1 MSTVTTVLDL
11 VRAREAD
18 RLRRRVEIAIVAS
31 LLLHLIAAY
40 EWFPREPLLLPGDG
54 AAKPEP
60 ALVARLA
67 QPTPRP
73 SPPPA
78 PPVPP
83 PTAQP
88 EPPASVVRP
97 RPVRRPPPKRVPPPV
112 ITTPK
117 LAPPIVVA
125 PEYPPEPPVVAPPAP
140 EPPPV
145 SEPPPV
151 PPIAATP
158 RLEPPPP
165 VTGDLSSYIQRR
177 RAARGEASDAPSAAE
192 SEAARRDRIVAQNLA
207 TLNSSG
213 VASAPQNGGGTFQIR
228 HLDSAE
234 AQFTFYG
241 WNRAINRRMFQV
253 IDVERG
259 ANPTINIAI
268 VRKIIAIIRDH
279 EPGDF
284 RWHSKRLGRDL
295 VLSAR
300 LEDTGELEAFMM
312 KEFFTDSMEP
322 R

>member
-18 RLRRRVEIAIVAS
+18 RLRRRVEIAIVVS

-40 EWFPREPLLLPGDG
+40 EWFPREPLLLPGD
-54 AAKPEP
+54 AAARPEP

-78 PPVPP
+78 TPASPAPP
-83 PTAQP
+83 PTVQS
-88 EPPASVVRP
+88 EPPAPIVRP
-97 RPVRRPPPKRVPPPV
+97 RPVRRPPPKRVPPSV

-117 LAPPIVVA
+117 VAPPIVVA
-125 PEYPPEPPVVAPPAP
+125 PQRPPDPPVVAPPTP
-140 EPPPV
+140 
-145 SEPPPV
+145 EPPPV

-158 RLEPPPP
+158 RLEPSPP
-165 VTGDLSSYIQRR
+165 VTGDLSSYIQQR

-207 TLNSSG
+207 TLNSNG